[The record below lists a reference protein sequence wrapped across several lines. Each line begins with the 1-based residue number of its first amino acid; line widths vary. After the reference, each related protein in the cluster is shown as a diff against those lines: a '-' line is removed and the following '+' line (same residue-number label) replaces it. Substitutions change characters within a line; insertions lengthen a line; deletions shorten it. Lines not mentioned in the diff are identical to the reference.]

1 MDKIVVH
8 NKRGRVMKGR
18 VFNFSPNQPGFEFL
32 PLEGELREVSFNDLK
47 AVFFVRDFEGDA
59 SYNEDKSFTQEKD
72 HYKCRIEVRFKD
84 GEVLVGATMSE
95 AGEHGFFL
103 FPPDEKSNNLGLFC
117 VSAAVES
124 VRKL

>member
-32 PLEGELREVSFNDLK
+32 PLEGELKEVRFDDLK

-59 SYNEDKSFTQEKD
+59 AYNEHKAFTAAHES
-72 HYKCRIEVRFKD
+72 YGCRIEVRFKD
-84 GEVLVGATMSE
+84 GEVLVGATMTE
-95 AGEHGFFL
+95 AGQYGFFL

-117 VSAAVES
+117 VGEAVES

>member
-8 NKRGRVMKGR
+8 NKRGRIIKGR
-18 VFNFSPNQPGFEFL
+18 VFNFSPNQPGFEIL
-32 PLEGELREVSFNDLK
+32 PLDGELREVRFEDLK

-59 SYNEDKSFTQEKD
+59 DYNEHKAFVAEPD
-72 HYKCRIEVRFKD
+72 HYKCHIEVRFTD
-84 GEVLVGATMSE
+84 GEVLVGATMNE
-95 AGEHGFFL
+95 AGQYGFFL

-124 VRKL
+124 VRRL